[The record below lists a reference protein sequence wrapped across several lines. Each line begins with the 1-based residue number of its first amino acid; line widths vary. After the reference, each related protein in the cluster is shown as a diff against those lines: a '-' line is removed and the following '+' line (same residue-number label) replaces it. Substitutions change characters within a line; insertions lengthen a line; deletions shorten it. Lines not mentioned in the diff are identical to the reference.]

1 MKRAFLLVAASSV
14 ALAAAAPA
22 LAQTSGQTSGQASAQ
37 PAQVDDIVVTGA
49 IVSGERR
56 ALNIQKNA
64 DNILNVVSSDGIG
77 RLPDRNA
84 AEAVQRAPG
93 VAIERD
99 QGEGRFVAVRGL
111 PSQWNS
117 TLINGDRL
125 PTAEE
130 ETTNRRMAPGTDF
143 DPLRNWTFVELF
155 RQVRLRPQTTF
166 NGRARRPDHRHPR
179 PYGLGSLAPTKR
191 CSRDH
196 WRALGRT
203 RSSADPSSACS
214 ILGAARPF
222 RERRA

>member
-130 ETTNRRMAPGTDF
+130 ETT
-143 DPLRNWTFVELF
+143 
-155 RQVRLRPQTTF
+155 
-166 NGRARRPDHRHPR
+166 
-179 PYGLGSLAPTKR
+179 
-191 CSRDH
+191 SR
-196 WRALGRT
+196 
-203 RSSADPSSACS
+203 
-214 ILGAARPF
+214 
-222 RERRA
+222 